1 MNVSEIRQRIFDQM
15 DYNPDLQQYRD
26 SVVRR
31 INDQYERLCDM
42 AHWLFLQ
49 KESTIQ
55 LRKAITGS
63 STVYLRVD
71 ALNTRRVVAIT
82 SNTVYSSLSATGNIG
97 SNPSTYST
105 LTFTGEMEGQTLI
118 DEDSNEYTIVRVR
131 DSNEMFIEP
140 KTTSNAPAL
149 GWAKSTATDITSFT
163 IRFDRV
169 ALPDDCIEVLG
180 VVDRDDDRGRLPN
193 IDRKRTEIAYLDR
206 DTTGEPLI
214 SIDDESFID
223 QSPISAPT
231 AVEGTT
237 ATSTLVGGN
246 TYEYMYTIQR
256 DGRESPTSKV
266 VQITLSSS
274 GTEVVLSNL
283 DDTRWFDNANFYDS
297 GILKLIYRRD
307 VTNEGRWILVATRKS
322 EETTYTD
329 TLLMPTNAAGVSFEF
344 EQNTAYKYSNHR
356 DFIKYQDSGL
366 RQYLRFWYTT
376 EEDRVLHIRYH
387 RRPRR
392 LVSDTDAPE
401 IPRQYHMILVYLT
414 LEDVFLQLQE
424 QNQATIFRMR
434 GDDMIR
440 QLRKRYLSRD
450 DTRKRFSRWDSPARH
465 RIVGDVT
472 GDFLG
477 ADHPY

>member
-63 STVYLRVD
+63 STVSFRVD
-71 ALNTRRVVAIT
+71 GTNLRRLV
-82 SNTVYSSLSATGNIG
+82 SMQSSSVYSAKTIGAT
-97 SNPSTYST
+97 PSTFST
-105 LTFTGEMEGQTLI
+105 LTLTAEMEGQTLI
-118 DEDSNEYTIVRVR
+118 DEDSNEYKIIRVR

-140 KTTSNAPAL
+140 SWKKADSV
-149 GWAKSTATDITSFT
+149 DITNFT

-169 ALPDDCIEVLG
+169 ALPQDCIEVLG

-223 QSPISAPT
+223 QSPINNPIATEGQT
-231 AVEGTT
+231 AASGNTP
-237 ATSTLVGGN
+237 LVAGN

-256 DGRESPTSKV
+256 EGRESPTSKS

-274 GTEVVLSNL
+274 GTEVNLSNI
-283 DDTRWFDNANFYDS
+283 DDTRWFTGGNFDDS
-297 GILKLIYRRD
+297 GILKLVYRRD
-307 VTNEGRWILVATRKS
+307 VTNDGRWIMITTLTAGT
-322 EETTYTD
+322 TTYLD
-329 TLLMPTNAAGVSFEF
+329 NDLVPTNAAASTFEF
-344 EQNTAYKYSNHR
+344 AQNTSFTYSNQR
-356 DFIKYQDSGL
+356 DIIKYENPGP
-366 RQYLRFWYTT
+366 RQYLRFWYTP

-387 RRPRR
+387 RRPRP
-392 LVSDTDAPE
+392 LYSDTDAPE